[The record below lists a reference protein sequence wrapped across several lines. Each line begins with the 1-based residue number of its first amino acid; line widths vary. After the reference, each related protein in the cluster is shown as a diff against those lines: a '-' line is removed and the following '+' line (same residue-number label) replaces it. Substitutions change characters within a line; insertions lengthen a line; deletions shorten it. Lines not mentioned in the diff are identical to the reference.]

1 MPHAGLRALHLL
13 PLLELLGRKDLLH
26 LLGLGLAGGAHP
38 FVLRLHILYF
48 LQVEFVELLRLIL
61 VEVQFFDHA
70 VGLAL
75 GHLFGRGA
83 FLCPRSPPILRKSA
97 RSRQQAKGHC
107 NRKNSLF
114 HSIKIFVIRS
124 PKHLRLAVLM
134 QR

>member
-1 MPHAGLRALHLL
+1 M
-13 PLLELLGRKDLLH
+13 H

-38 FVLRLHILYF
+38 FVLRLHILYL

-61 VEVQFFDHA
+61 VEVQLFDHA
-70 VGLAL
+70 VGLA
-75 GHLFGRGA
+75 GHLLGRGA
-83 FLCPRSPPILRKSA
+83 FLCPRSTPILRKSA
-97 RSRQQAKGHC
+97 RSRPQAKGHC